1 MHGPLNVKIE
11 RFLCSIGSESE
22 GDELCQKKHYMVLV
36 RVEKHRHENLCCER
50 TVL

>member
-1 MHGPLNVKIE
+1 MHGPKIKW
-11 RFLCSIGSESE
+11 FLCSIGSESE
-22 GDELCQKKHYMVLV
+22 GDVLCQKKQYTILV